1 MPKRARGTLLPLH
14 ADPAAASLR
23 AQIYTTCVSAMQ
35 DGRLT
40 PGARLPS
47 ARQLA
52 ADWRVARNTVDD
64 AIAQLQAEGFVVRR
78 VGAGTFVSADLP
90 RAGKT
95 QPPARLRPPNARG
108 RELLAAVSTWG
119 RATSGR
125 HSPRHVP
132 APQPFVAGLP
142 ALDEFPLDLWR
153 RLAARRLRHSGR
165 ELLGYMP
172 ALGHPSL
179 REATARYLAAARG
192 LACAPEQVMI
202 VNSTMQA
209 VDIVSRVLVERG
221 DRVWLEDPGFPN
233 LRAVLAPSGA
243 RIVPVPVDSR
253 GLVVAR
259 GIALAP
265 SATLVHVVPSFQY
278 PMGGTLSL
286 ERRVELLRWA
296 ERAGAWIIEDDYQS
310 EFTYEGRPLAPLHH
324 LDGGRRVLYV
334 GTFTNAVFPSLRLAY
349 VVLPPP
355 LVPLFEAVRRQLDD
369 HTHGFAQALLADFLD
384 GGHFGAHLRR
394 MRALYQAR
402 RDVLVAACAHE
413 LPEWALLGPTHAGM
427 NAALHAPPDRDDR
440 VLARCAEAAG
450 VFAPPL
456 SRHAQARGRCNGLL
470 LGYTA
475 LSPPRIIAGI
485 ATLAR
490 ALRALPRRTRR

>member
-253 GLVVAR
+253 GAC
-259 GIALAP
+259 
-265 SATLVHVVPSFQY
+265 LVH
-278 PMGGTLSL
+278 
-286 ERRVELLRWA
+286 
-296 ERAGAWIIEDDYQS
+296 
-310 EFTYEGRPLAPLHH
+310 
-324 LDGGRRVLYV
+324 
-334 GTFTNAVFPSLRLAY
+334 
-349 VVLPPP
+349 
-355 LVPLFEAVRRQLDD
+355 
-369 HTHGFAQALLADFLD
+369 
-384 GGHFGAHLRR
+384 
-394 MRALYQAR
+394 
-402 RDVLVAACAHE
+402 
-413 LPEWALLGPTHAGM
+413 
-427 NAALHAPPDRDDR
+427 
-440 VLARCAEAAG
+440 
-450 VFAPPL
+450 
-456 SRHAQARGRCNGLL
+456 GL
-470 LGYTA
+470 
-475 LSPPRIIAGI
+475 
-485 ATLAR
+485 
-490 ALRALPRRTRR
+490 